1 MSGNATHGHRWQ
13 PVRQQAADSFWL
25 ILIVSNGLTV
35 IATRML
41 LQLTGFPQIGGGG
54 EFHLAH
60 VLWGGLLLFVAV
72 SLPLTFANRTALWAA
87 AALGGMGTGLFIDEV
102 GKFIT
107 SSTDYFTPLAFPIIY
122 AFIVA
127 CVWMYM
133 RIRRRQPRDARTLLY
148 HALEDMKQVL
158 DNDLD
163 PFEHR
168 ELVDEL
174 QQVAATATDANER
187 HLGEALLRYA
197 MSRDIRLSLAP
208 NRVEQ
213 LLVDARI
220 LLAGTPPR
228 HVLFGLLVA
237 GFGLLGA
244 GAAVKLTSVVA
255 LAQGTGPL
263 SDALAGVI
271 VQNGTTNYTLHSP
284 VFFTL
289 MSVAALGIGLLAL
302 ATAVLL
308 LLGRGTLALRIGVFA
323 LVVSLTIVA
332 PLTFYFSQLYA
343 LVDVMGQLFLLG
355 VSSLY
360 RWRFLSPTKTAVDAG
375 PRPGSAAPGGVNGG

>member
-1 MSGNATHGHRWQ
+1 MTANATQGRRWK

-25 ILIVSNGLTV
+25 ILIVANGITV
-35 IATRML
+35 IATRIL
-41 LQLTGFPQIGGGG
+41 LELTGYPQIGGGG
-54 EFHLAH
+54 EFHVAH

-72 SLPLTFANRTALWAA
+72 SLPLTFANRIALWSAA
-87 AALGGMGTGLFIDEV
+87 TLGGVGTGLFIDEV

-133 RIRRRQPRDARTLLY
+133 RIRRRHPRDARTLLY

-174 QQVAATATDANER
+174 RQVAASATDANER

-208 NRVEQ
+208 NPLER
-213 LLVDARI
+213 LLVDARR

-228 HVLFGLLVA
+228 RVLTGILVA
-237 GFGLLGA
+237 GFGLLGV
-244 GAAVKLTSVVA
+244 GAAVKLASVVA

-263 SDALAGVI
+263 RAALEGVT

-284 VFFTL
+284 LFFTI
-289 MSVAALGIGLLAL
+289 MTVAALGIGLLAM
-302 ATAVLL
+302 ATAILL
-308 LLGRGTLALRIGVFA
+308 LAGRGTLALRVGVFA
-323 LVVSLTIVA
+323 LIVSLTIVA

-343 LVDVMGQLFLLG
+343 LVDVAGQLFLIG
-355 VSSLY
+355 VASLY
-360 RWRFLSPTKTAVDAG
+360 RWRFLTPTAATMGMGV
-375 PRPGSAAPGGVNGG
+375 RPGSPLPGVENGG